1 MNAVPRRNRQSST
14 YNPTLRTLKILSL
27 ITIILLLITGSQ
39 TFLSSYP
46 VDIILNNN
54 TRFADSFN
62 TISENKLIL
71 SANQIPL
78 TPGDVITLKTGGY
91 LKITYLDGNIEA
103 YKYNTYKLHHN
114 IFFSQNIYTWNTKN
128 PISLEVNN
136 QSINLTKLSNN
147 ILVETQ
153 LSRYDLVLK
162 NNSFTFVTTDDNSF
176 LYKLSQS
183 EDIITITAIGIYDN
197 IPFTISE
204 YRLT

>member
-1 MNAVPRRNRQSST
+1 MPRRNRQSST
-14 YNPTLRTLKILSL
+14 FNPTLRTLKILSL

-91 LKITYLDGNIEA
+91 LKITHLDGNIEA
-103 YKYNTYKLHHN
+103 YKYNTYKLHQN
-114 IFFSQNIYTWNTKN
+114 ILFSQNIYLWNTKN
-128 PISLEVNN
+128 PISLEVDN
-136 QSINLTKLSNN
+136 QLINLTKLPDT
-147 ILVETQ
+147 ILVETPM
-153 LSRYDLVLK
+153 SRYELLLK
-162 NNSFTFVTTDDNSF
+162 NNSFTFITSDDNNL

-183 EDIITITAIGIYDN
+183 GDTITVTAIGIYGD
-197 IPFTISE
+197 IPFNISE
-204 YRLT
+204 YSQSS